1 MGHQK
6 RIAAPR
12 SWKIKRKVS
21 YWSVDPVPGPHP
33 KDRSMPLLL
42 LVRDLLK
49 LADNSREAKRIL
61 NEGNVVVNGKVR
73 KEHKFPIGIFDVL
86 SVPKLKAHYMVL
98 LDKKGKLSL
107 IEIDEEAASRKLCRV
122 DGRTMIKAGK
132 RQLNLHDGR
141 NILPGERNEEIK
153 THDSLMISVPDNE
166 ILQHFAYEA
175 GNKAVV
181 IGGKHSAETGEIEE
195 IRKTKS
201 SDPNVVRIKQD
212 ERSFETIED
221 YVFVVGKEKIEIPG
235 V

>member
-12 SWKIKRKVS
+12 SWKIERKVS
-21 YWSVDPVPGPHP
+21 YWAVDPVPGPHP

-42 LVRDLLK
+42 LIRDMLK
-49 LADNSREAKRIL
+49 LADNAREAKRIL

-73 KEHKFPIGIFDVL
+73 KEHKFPVGIFDIL

-107 IEIDEEAASRKLCRV
+107 IQIDEEAASRKLCRV
-122 DGRTMIKAGK
+122 DGRTTIKTGK

-141 NILPGERNEEIK
+141 NIVPGEGGDEIK
-153 THDSLMISVPDNE
+153 THDSLIISVPDNE

-201 SDPNVVRIKQD
+201 SDPNVVRIKQP
-212 ERSFETIED
+212 ELSFETIED
-221 YVFVVGKEKIEIPG
+221 YVFVVGKEEIAIPG

>member
-21 YWSVDPVPGPHP
+21 YWSVAPVPGPHP
-33 KDRSMPLLL
+33 KGRSMPLLL
-42 LVRDLLK
+42 LVRDMLK

-73 KEHKFPIGIFDVL
+73 KEHKFPIGIFDIL
-86 SVPKLKAHYMVL
+86 SVPQLKAHYMVL
-98 LDKKGKLSL
+98 LDKKSKLSL

-122 DGRTMIKAGK
+122 DGGTMIKAGK
-132 RQLNLHDGR
+132 RQLNLHDGW
-141 NILPGERNEEIK
+141 NILPGERSEEIK
-153 THDSLMISVPDNE
+153 THDSLLISVPENE

-181 IGGKHSAETGEIEE
+181 IGGKHSSETGEIEE

-201 SDPNVVRIKQD
+201 SDPSVSR
-212 ERSFETIED
+212 
-221 YVFVVGKEKIEIPG
+221 P
-235 V
+235 

>member
-1 MGHQK
+1 M
-6 RIAAPR
+6 A
-12 SWKIKRKVS
+12 
-21 YWSVDPVPGPHP
+21 
-33 KDRSMPLLL
+33 
-42 LVRDLLK
+42 
-49 LADNSREAKRIL
+49 
-61 NEGNVVVNGKVR
+61 
-73 KEHKFPIGIFDVL
+73 
-86 SVPKLKAHYMVL
+86 L

-107 IEIDEEAASRKLCRV
+107 IEIDEEAAFRKLCRV

-141 NILPGERNEEIK
+141 NILPGEQNEEIK

-181 IGGKHSAETGEIEE
+181 IGGKHSTETGEIEE

>member
-12 SWKIKRKVS
+12 SWKIKRKAS
-21 YWSVDPVPGPHP
+21 HWSVDPLPGPHP

-42 LVRDLLK
+42 LVRDMLK

-73 KEHKFPIGIFDVL
+73 KEHKFPIGIFDIL
-86 SVPKLKAHYMVL
+86 SVPQLKAHYMVL

-107 IEIDEEAASRKLCRV
+107 IEISEDAASRKLCRV

-141 NILPGERNEEIK
+141 NILPGERSEEIK
-153 THDSLMISVPDNE
+153 THDSLLISLPDNE

-201 SDPNVVRIKQD
+201 SDPNVVWIKQA